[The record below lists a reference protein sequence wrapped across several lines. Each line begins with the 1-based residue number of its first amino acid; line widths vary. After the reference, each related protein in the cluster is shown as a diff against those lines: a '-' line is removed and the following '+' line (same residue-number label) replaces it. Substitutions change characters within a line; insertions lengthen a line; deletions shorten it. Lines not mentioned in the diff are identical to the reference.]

1 MEDIFEVEREVIV
14 EAENL
19 ILAKEFATAEDEDR
33 YTKLLN
39 EYKKLLRQMRTMVRM
54 SDIMQSKLNTM
65 SSELEKL
72 SQIDGLTGLFNR
84 RFFNEVYQREWQ
96 NSIIGGTALGAMMID
111 IDYFKVYNDTFGHLA
126 GDVCLQKMAN
136 SIESAV
142 KDYNAFVGRFGGEEF
157 ILLLRDTNIEQCTE
171 VAQLILDNIALM
183 NIPGAIKTTGG
194 YVTVSIGIGLMIPDK
209 DMKLE
214 SLINAADQA
223 LYRAKKDG
231 RNCWRI

>member
-1 MEDIFEVEREVIV
+1 MEDIFELEKEVIL

-19 ILAKEFATAEDEDR
+19 IQAKDFDSAEDEDR
-33 YTKLLN
+33 YIKLLN
-39 EYKKLLRQMRTMVRM
+39 EYKKLLKQMRTMVRM

-96 NSIIGGTALGAMMID
+96 NSIAGGTALGAMMID

-136 SIESAV
+136 SIEEAV
-142 KDYNAFVGRFGGEEF
+142 NEYNAFVGRFGGEEF
-157 ILLLRDTNIEQCTE
+157 ILLLTDTDVDQCAE
-171 VAQLILDNIALM
+171 VAQKIMDNIARM
-183 NIPGAIKTTGG
+183 NIPGAVRTTNGN
-194 YVTVSIGIGLMIPDK
+194 VTVSIGIGLMTPEK

-214 SLINAADQA
+214 SLINTADQA